1 MKTFVRVAVSL
12 FLIVAFLSTAL
23 PCGPGYTTPL
33 FDVTKA
39 PENPFESFA
48 AGRLGIVKP
57 TFARSVLYVAY
68 RYVNGGV
75 LPADEQ
81 KAMVDVWKA
90 DFDNKDFRKEDLSG
104 AVNAWI
110 AKRKTVVGDDEKTP
124 DIYVE
129 RSYGGYEFFPNCT
142 QNPFEAAA
150 ATL

>member
-68 RYVNGGV
+68 RYVNGVV

-81 KAMVDVWKA
+81 KTMVYDWTAALV
-90 DFDNKDFRKEDLSG
+90 NKDY
-104 AVNAWI
+104 
-110 AKRKTVVGDDEKTP
+110 
-124 DIYVE
+124 IY
-129 RSYGGYEFFPNCT
+129 NDM
-142 QNPFEAAA
+142 
-150 ATL
+150 

>member
-1 MKTFVRVAVSL
+1 M
-12 FLIVAFLSTAL
+12 
-23 PCGPGYTTPL
+23 
-33 FDVTKA
+33 
-39 PENPFESFA
+39 
-48 AGRLGIVKP
+48 KP

-142 QNPFEAAA
+142 QNAFEVAAETLSDRTTSHGPTDKDVKNWVA
-150 ATL
+150 AQDMVFHNCASGKQMPEPAEPGAEADRGP